1 MENDAPKKDQEHR
14 DSVKTNSDSFSGNN
28 EIFICQEAQAVSGK
42 HTTIVGFAHNR
53 HEACAHKRT
62 QYNSHFTKVV
72 VHTSA
77 HTSHT
82 HHTESRS
89 TALLEEAQ
97 PVLGHHSHH
106 TQHHRAHT
114 DLRGHHTPQ
123 TQISHAT
130 QTQSP
135 QHTQHSSNQDV
146 HEDLSGIG
154 KIDEEDKGDKTENK
168 RVDKVDKISD
178 DKVDKISD
186 DKVVKTEA

>member
-1 MENDAPKKDQEHR
+1 M
-14 DSVKTNSDSFSGNN
+14 
-28 EIFICQEAQAVSGK
+28 
-42 HTTIVGFAHNR
+42 
-53 HEACAHKRT
+53 
-62 QYNSHFTKVV
+62 

-82 HHTESRS
+82 HHHTESRS
-89 TALLEEAQ
+89 TALEEAQ
-97 PVLGHHSHH
+97 PVLGHH

-135 QHTQHSSNQDV
+135 QHSSNQDV

-154 KIDEEDKGDKTENK
+154 KIDEDKGDKTENK

-178 DKVDKISD
+178 DKV
-186 DKVVKTEA
+186 VKTEAKMIVIDIFCHQC